1 MLNQLKNESSGK
13 SNDQIIHDIIF
24 PLGRRHVAFGSNQH
38 GMEVLGKLMHKSLMQ
53 TLPKDEISAE
63 KCEEIE
69 EAYLELFKSVVYWL
83 QFAFNRELKL
93 IA

>member
-1 MLNQLKNESSGK
+1 
-13 SNDQIIHDIIF
+13 
-24 PLGRRHVAFGSNQH
+24 
-38 GMEVLGKLMHKSLMQ
+38 MQ
-53 TLPKDEISAE
+53 TLPKDELGAE
-63 KCEEIE
+63 KCEEID

>member
-1 MLNQLKNESSGK
+1 
-13 SNDQIIHDIIF
+13 
-24 PLGRRHVAFGSNQH
+24 
-38 GMEVLGKLMHKSLMQ
+38 MQ
-53 TLPKDEISAE
+53 TLPKDEIGEE

-69 EAYLELFKSVVYWL
+69 DAYLELFKSIVYWL